1 MTHLRKM
8 MLEEL
13 ERRNYAQTTTRS
25 YIRTIEDFAL
35 YFRRPPDQ
43 LAPEHIREYQAYLF
57 RERKL
62 AASSVTQRVAA
73 LRFFYI
79 QTIKKAWSVA
89 DTPYPKKTRHLPSIL
104 SPEEVAHLID
114 SSQSLFHR
122 VVLMT
127 LYGTGVRRAELTRL
141 QIPDID
147 TDIRTAAAGALAA
160 RMLAPD
166 SVRVAGILGT
176 GVQAYWQARALFSV
190 RKFKRLVIWGRNH
203 EKTLALKQQLAPG
216 LPGVELVDAE
226 SVREVV
232 EAVQVLVTVT
242 AAREPIVR
250 GEWLRPGQ
258 HITAVGADDE
268 TKCELD
274 AHCLKRANRLIVDS
288 RDSARDH
295 GEVHR
300 WLKQGVLRMED
311 IHGELGEVLAG
322 TVPGRRSSKEIT
334 IAKFVGIGVQDLA
347 AAEVSIDKVKQAG
360 QGLLSTIPTVR

>member
-1 MTHLRKM
+1 MSVQIVDAAQLRA
-8 MLEEL
+8 LLGFEDLIEPVSRVFQDFSAGL
-13 ERRNYAQTTTRS
+13 AQCAIVTMFPASEPTLGDVYVKTGCIRGHSHYLVKVSPWFAVNRDLGQPQGGFLAVFDSATGHTTA
-25 YIRTIEDFAL
+25 ILND
-35 YFRRPPDQ
+35 
-43 LAPEHIREYQAYLF
+43 EHYL
-57 RERKL
+57 
-62 AASSVTQRVAA
+62 S
-73 LRFFYI
+73 
-79 QTIKKAWSVA
+79 
-89 DTPYPKKTRHLPSIL
+89 
-104 SPEEVAHLID
+104 
-114 SSQSLFHR
+114 
-122 VVLMT
+122 
-127 LYGTGVRRAELTRL
+127 
-141 QIPDID
+141 
-147 TDIRTAAAGALAA
+147 DIRTAAAGALAA

-274 AHCLKRANRLIVDS
+274 AHCLKRANRMIVDS

-334 IAKFVGIGVQDLA
+334 IAKFVGIGVEDLA
-347 AAEVSIDKVKQAG
+347 AAEVSIDKLKQAG
-360 QGLLSTIPTVR
+360 QGLLSSIPTLR